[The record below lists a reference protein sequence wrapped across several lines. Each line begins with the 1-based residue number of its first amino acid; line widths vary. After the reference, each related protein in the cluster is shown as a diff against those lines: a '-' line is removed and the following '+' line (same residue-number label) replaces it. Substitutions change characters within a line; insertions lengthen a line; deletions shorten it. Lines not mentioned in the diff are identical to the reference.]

1 MHRLSW
7 EIGILLLY
15 LDDIWDKK
23 GENHYENLRGGDI
36 QARRL
41 VGRNVDGTVDDMGDM
56 AFQENG
62 IMNKVSQ
69 MWNNMTT
76 ATAST

>member
-41 VGRNVDGTVDDMGDM
+41 VGRNVNGTVDDMGDM